1 MLAAIVPPSPLVAQW
16 ACCRDSPS
24 RRRRKVIHWQ
34 SKLCLFYTASRPL
47 KHTDMDQ
54 THMDSTD
61 ARLDAM
67 TAADFG
73 TVARLGEVIW
83 RSHYTKIIGSAQV
96 DYMLAD
102 RYTPEKLSLYL
113 DADDRWLMLLRV
125 DSPTLRID
133 TQTARRAVGY
143 CSYALTDDPGETKL
157 EQLYLLP
164 ESHGK
169 GLGRLMLCHV
179 EEQAR
184 VRGRSMLLLQ
194 TNKRNAGAI
203 AFYRKAGFTVREEV
217 VFDIGNGFVMDDYVM
232 EKVL

>member
-1 MLAAIVPPSPLVAQW
+1 MN
-16 ACCRDSPS
+16 
-24 RRRRKVIHWQ
+24 
-34 SKLCLFYTASRPL
+34 
-47 KHTDMDQ
+47 Q
-54 THMDSTD
+54 TQIAFTD

-67 TAADFG
+67 TAADFA

-83 RSHYTKIIGSAQV
+83 RAHYTKIIGSAQIG
-96 DYMLAD
+96 YMLAD

-113 DADDRWLMLLRV
+113 NADDRWLMLLR
-125 DSPTLRID
+125 ID
-133 TQTARRAVGY
+133 GRAVGY
-143 CSYALTDDPGETKL
+143 CSYALTDDPGEMKL

-164 ESHGK
+164 ELQGK
-169 GLGRLMLCHV
+169 GLGRLMLRHV

-184 VRGRSMLLLQ
+184 ARGRSLLMLQ

-203 AFYRKAGFTVREEV
+203 AFYCKAGFTVREEA